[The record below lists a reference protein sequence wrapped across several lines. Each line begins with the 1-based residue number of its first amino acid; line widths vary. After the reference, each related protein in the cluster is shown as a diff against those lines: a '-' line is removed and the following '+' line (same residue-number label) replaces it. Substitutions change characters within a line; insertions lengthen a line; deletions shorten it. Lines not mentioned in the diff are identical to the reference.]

1 MARGR
6 VNNLALNKMKIPD
19 HLRPP
24 LLEQLDDQEDSDDC
38 LILRGSALG
47 HALLENDEKRDNFIR
62 KFIESDEPSLVGNEL
77 GREIQARGVGKILLK
92 EDAEEYLSRA
102 KELFENELEKALP
115 DLPEDVAIDVATE
128 PLKMARQARSG
139 LMENAFLRQ
148 EWELCANEAEHGR
161 SIIPDYLLYQPHREG
176 YPIEFVAKG
185 MHNNDTSLVTKGLEM
200 QEEFL
205 QYVIDVGYLKP
216 WEDAYFVS
224 YSLSLIT
231 REIVSKL

>member
-1 MARGR
+1 
-6 VNNLALNKMKIPD
+6 MKIPD

-24 LLEQLDDQEDSDDC
+24 LLEQLEDQEESEDC
-38 LILRGSALG
+38 LVMRGSALG
-47 HALLENDEKRDNFIR
+47 HALLENIVRRDFFIE
-62 KFIESDEPSLVGNEL
+62 KFIKSEEPPLEGNEL
-77 GREIQARGVGKILLK
+77 ARELQARGVGNILLSK
-92 EDAEEYLSRA
+92 NADDYLSRA
-102 KELFENELEKALP
+102 KELFESELEKALP

-139 LMENAFLRQ
+139 LMENAFLKK
-148 EWELCANEAEHGR
+148 EWDLCISEAKHAR

-185 MHNNDTSLVTKGLEM
+185 MKSNDKDLISKGLEM

-224 YSLSLIT
+224 HSLSVIT
-231 REIVSKL
+231 RNIVLEL

>member
-1 MARGR
+1 
-6 VNNLALNKMKIPD
+6 MKIPD

-224 YSLSLIT
+224 YSLSIIT

>member
-1 MARGR
+1 
-6 VNNLALNKMKIPD
+6 MKIPD

-24 LLEQLDDQEDSDDC
+24 VLEKLEDQENSEDC
-38 LILRGSALG
+38 LVMRGSALG
-47 HALLENDEKRDNFIR
+47 HALLEDFIR
-62 KFIESDEPSLVGNEL
+62 RDFFIEKFINSEEPPLEGNDLAREL
-77 GREIQARGVGKILLK
+77 QARGVGNILLDK
-92 EDAEEYLSRA
+92 NADDYLSRA

-139 LMENAFLRQ
+139 LMENAFLTK
-148 EWELCANEAEHGR
+148 EWDLCISEAKHGR

-185 MHNNDTSLVTKGLEM
+185 MKSNDKDLISKGLEM

-224 YSLSLIT
+224 HSLSVIT
-231 REIVSKL
+231 RNIVSEL